1 MLLDDSDLFENQLF
15 ELSGNP
21 IIKTIDTKIAKITTI
36 DNFYKDVDSVIRQI
50 PKMPISL
57 IWDQPDNN
65 KTFIDARKVYKS
77 NMRGTTLPYIIDRS
91 LCKLVSSIID
101 FPEANQRPS
110 MDFVVNCFSFTEKFE
125 PFLKDNW
132 YGCHRDNHDYGS
144 ESVGMVAL
152 VVFLN
157 EHYEE
162 GEGMNFYDLPPDI
175 KINIR
180 SKKSEVKQIHSVQGK
195 KNRAVLFDS
204 QFPHGQHTP
213 TNQFK
218 NEMRYTQVI
227 FVPLYEAPHTIFE

>member
-1 MLLDDSDLFENQLF
+1 
-15 ELSGNP
+15 
-21 IIKTIDTKIAKITTI
+21 
-36 DNFYKDVDSVIRQI
+36 
-50 PKMPISL
+50 MPISL

-65 KTFIDARKVYKS
+65 ETFIDARKVYKS
-77 NMRGTTLPYIIDRS
+77 NMRGTTLPYAFDGS
-91 LCKLVSSIID
+91 LNILLSNILEFPPERMDVSK
-101 FPEANQRPS
+101 E
-110 MDFVVNCFSFTEKFE
+110 FVVNCFSFTEEFE

-132 YGCHRDNHDYGS
+132 YGCHRDDHDILPMNG
-144 ESVGMVAL
+144 VPATGQVAI

-162 GEGMNFYDLPPDI
+162 GEGMNFYDLSPNV
-175 KINIR
+175 KTNIR

-218 NEMRYTQVI
+218 NEMRHTQVI
-227 FVPLYEAPHTIFE
+227 FVPLY

>member
-1 MLLDDSDLFENQLF
+1 MLVDDSCVFDNKVFEIN
-15 ELSGNP
+15 EDT
-21 IIKTIDTKIAKITTI
+21 IINTIDTKIAKITTI
-36 DNFYKDVDSVIRQI
+36 DNFYKDIDSVIRQL

-65 KTFIDARKVYKS
+65 ETFIDARKVYKS
-77 NMRGTTLPYIIDRS
+77 NMRGTTLPYAFDGS
-91 LCKLVSSIID
+91 LNILLSNILEFPPERMDVSK
-101 FPEANQRPS
+101 E
-110 MDFVVNCFSFTEKFE
+110 FVVNCFSFTEEFE

-132 YGCHRDNHDYGS
+132 YGCHRDDHDILPMNG
-144 ESVGMVAL
+144 VPATGQVAI

-162 GEGMNFYDLPPDI
+162 GEGMNFYDLSPNV
-175 KINIR
+175 KTNIR

-218 NEMRYTQVI
+218 NEMRHTQVI
-227 FVPLYEAPHTIFE
+227 FVPLY

>member
-1 MLLDDSDLFENQLF
+1 MLVDDSLVFDNNVFEIN
-15 ELSGNP
+15 EDP
-21 IIKTIDTKIAKITTI
+21 IITTIDTEIAKITTI
-36 DNFYKDVDSVIRQI
+36 DNFYKDIDGVIAQL

-57 IWDQPDNN
+57 IWEQPDNN

-77 NMRGTTLPYIIDRS
+77 NMRGTTLPYAFDGSLHTLLSNIIE
-91 LCKLVSSIID
+91 
-101 FPEANQRPS
+101 FPPER
-110 MDFVVNCFSFTEKFE
+110 MDISKEFTVNCFSYTEDFE

-132 YGCHRDNHDYGS
+132 YGCHRDDHDILPRDGVS
-144 ESVGMVAL
+144 ATGQVAI

-162 GEGMNFYDLPPDI
+162 GEGMNFYDVPPGV
-175 KINIR
+175 KTNIR

-213 TNQFK
+213 TTQFK

-227 FVPLYEAPHTIFE
+227 FVPLY

>member
-1 MLLDDSDLFENQLF
+1 MLVDDSCVFDNEVFEIN
-15 ELSGNP
+15 EDP
-21 IIKTIDTKIAKITTI
+21 IINTIDTKIAKITTI
-36 DNFYKDVDSVIRQI
+36 DNFYKNIDGVIAQL

-57 IWDQPDNN
+57 IWEQPDNN

-77 NMRGTTLPYIIDRS
+77 NMRGTILPYAFDGSLNTLLSNIIE
-91 LCKLVSSIID
+91 
-101 FPEANQRPS
+101 FPPER
-110 MDFVVNCFSFTEKFE
+110 MDISKEFIVNCFSFTEDFE

-132 YGCHRDNHDYGS
+132 YGGHRDDHDILPRKG
-144 ESVGMVAL
+144 VPATGQVAI

-162 GEGMNFYDLPPDI
+162 GEGMNFYDVPPGVNTDI
-175 KINIR
+175 R
-180 SKKSEVKQIHSVQGK
+180 CKKSEVKQIHSVQGK

-227 FVPLYEAPHTIFE
+227 FIPLY

>member
-1 MLLDDSDLFENQLF
+1 MLVDDSCVFDNKVFEIN
-15 ELSGNP
+15 EDP
-21 IIKTIDTKIAKITTI
+21 IINTIDTKIAKITTI
-36 DNFYKDVDSVIRQI
+36 DNFYKDIDSVIRQL

-65 KTFIDARKVYKS
+65 ETFIDARKVYKS
-77 NMRGTTLPYIIDRS
+77 NMRGTTLPYAFDGS
-91 LCKLVSSIID
+91 LNILLSNILEFPPERMDVSK
-101 FPEANQRPS
+101 E
-110 MDFVVNCFSFTEKFE
+110 FVVNCFSFTEEFE

-132 YGCHRDNHDYGS
+132 YGCHRDDHDILPMNG
-144 ESVGMVAL
+144 VPATGQVAI

-162 GEGMNFYDLPPDI
+162 GEGMNFYDLSPNV
-175 KINIR
+175 KTNIR

-218 NEMRYTQVI
+218 NEMRHTQVI
-227 FVPLYEAPHTIFE
+227 FVPLY

>member
-1 MLLDDSDLFENQLF
+1 MLVDDSDLFENELF

-21 IIKTIDTKIAKITTI
+21 IITTIDTKIAKITTI
-36 DNFYKDVDSVIRQI
+36 DNFYKDIDGVIAQL

-57 IWDQPDNN
+57 IWEQPDNN

-77 NMRGTTLPYIIDRS
+77 NMRGTTLPYSIDGS

-101 FPEANQRPS
+101 FPEERQKPS
-110 MDFVVNCFSFTEKFE
+110 MDFVVNCFSFTEEFE

-132 YGCHRDNHDYGS
+132 YGSHRDDHDYGS
-144 ESVGMVAL
+144 ESTGMVAL

-162 GEGMNFYDLPPDI
+162 GEGMNFYDLPPNI

-180 SKKSEVKQIHSVQGK
+180 SKKSEVKQIHTVQGK

-213 TNQFK
+213 TTQFK

-227 FVPLYEAPHTIFE
+227 FVPLY